1 VKSHGQDTVSP
12 SFDTILRELGS
23 AIGPAYVLTD
33 PDVLAEYARATF
45 ATNQRIALVV
55 LPASSAQVQAV
66 VRVAIRH
73 GLPLY
78 PVSRGRNW
86 GLGSRVPVGTNHC
99 VVDLKRM
106 NRIVAYDAADAVM
119 TIEPGVTFQQIAD
132 FLEEQ
137 RSDLFLAAIGGPA
150 DASVLANTLER
161 GDALGPVGER
171 ARYCCGLEVVLPSG
185 DVLRTGFDAFR
196 DSLVAKVAPYGLGP
210 ALEGLFFQSNLGI
223 VTSMNVWLARKPHD
237 LRVFMFATRSEA
249 QIVAAMAAVRGLQQ
263 RGVVGDT
270 SCSVWNVYRFAT
282 TQMTYPWQEGQ
293 PLASPE
299 ELLARLPRSW
309 RGTKWVGF
317 VGVYSP
323 STLHGLASEWLVR
336 KALRGKVSRLTVVS
350 PLRAWLGRLLRRPLH
365 RLTGI
370 DVGKLL
376 DNMYF
381 HSVFLGHPSSTG
393 PASTYWR
400 KRVALPKRDDPDR
413 DRCGLH
419 WVCVALPFRGEH
431 VAKVTTIV
439 EDISLGY
446 KLEPMC
452 MFFNMSQW
460 YMKAFIVVMFDRDA
474 PGEEERARSCHDEM
488 LVRLVAAG
496 YPPVRLGIQS
506 MHLVA
511 PTDQVYVDL
520 LRNLKRTIDPADIIA
535 PGRYDFRQAW
545 EQAAPASD
553 SPAK

>member
-1 VKSHGQDTVSP
+1 MQHATFPTFNSA
-12 SFDTILRELGS
+12 IRELGS
-23 AIGPAYVLTD
+23 ALGPDCVLTN
-33 PDVLAEYARATF
+33 PDILAEYGRATF
-45 ATNQRIALVV
+45 ETSQQIAVVV
-55 LPASSAQVQAV
+55 LPANSAQVQEV
-66 VRVAIRH
+66 VRVAVRH
-73 GLPLY
+73 RLPLY

-86 GLGSRVPVGTNHC
+86 GMGSRVPVGTNHC

-106 NRIVAYDAADAVM
+106 NHIVAYDPVDAVM
-119 TIEPGVTFQQIAD
+119 TIEPGVTFQQVAD
-132 FLEEQ
+132 FLKEQ
-137 RSDLFLAAIGGPA
+137 QSDLFLASIGGPA
-150 DASVLANTLER
+150 DASVLANALER

-185 DVLRTGFDAFR
+185 EILRTGFDAYR
-196 DSLVAKVAPYGLGP
+196 DSLVGKIAPHGLGP

-223 VTSMNVWLARKPHD
+223 VTRMNVWLARKPHSF
-237 LRVFMFATRSEA
+237 RVFMFATRSET
-249 QIVAAMAAVRGLQQ
+249 QIVEAMAAVRGLQQ
-263 RGVVGDT
+263 RGVIGDT

-282 TQMTYPWQEGQ
+282 TQMTYPWQAGQ

-299 ELLARLPRSW
+299 ELLARLPRAW

-336 KALRGKVSRLTVVS
+336 KALRGKISRLTVVS
-350 PLRAWLGRLLRRPLH
+350 PLRAWLGRALRRPLH
-365 RLTGI
+365 WLTGI

-381 HSVFLGHPSSTG
+381 HSVFLGHPSTMG

-400 KRVALPKRDDPDR
+400 KRVAVPNRDDPDR

-419 WVCVALPFRGEH
+419 WVCVALPFKGDH
-431 VAKVTTIV
+431 VAKVTSIV
-439 EDISLGY
+439 EDISLRH

-460 YMKAFIVVMFDRDA
+460 YMKSFIVIMFDRDV
-474 PGEEERARSCHDEM
+474 PGEEARARSCHDEI
-488 LVRLVAAG
+488 LARLTSAG
-496 YPPVRLGIQS
+496 YPPIRLGIQS
-506 MHLVA
+506 MHLSA
-511 PTDQVYVDL
+511 PTDPAYIDL
-520 LRNLKRTIDPADIIA
+520 VRNLKRAIDPGDIIA

-545 EQAAPASD
+545 EPD
-553 SPAK
+553 KNV